1 MRLFLAALIIGLLLA
16 AYVMIEKRVSQRS
29 CPACGYKVSVDGPD
43 EDCPRCQSLIPARE
57 S

>member
-1 MRLFLAALIIGLLLA
+1 MRLILAAVIIGFLLA
-16 AYVMIEKRVSQRS
+16 AYVMIEKRMNQRS

-43 EDCPRCQSLIPARE
+43 EDCPKCQSFIPARE